1 MDLPYLIFLLILVL
15 ASVAVIVV
23 VRFQVSGT
31 RVIPLVPIL
40 SGIPKDLR
48 ESLEVF

>member
-1 MDLPYLIFLLILVL
+1 MDLPYLIFLLILVH

-23 VRFQVSGT
+23 VMFLVLT
-31 RVIPLVPIL
+31 RVIALVPIL

-48 ESLEVF
+48 ESMEVF

>member
-1 MDLPYLIFLLILVL
+1 MDLPYLTFLLILVL

-23 VRFQVSGT
+23 VRFLVLT

-48 ESLEVF
+48 ESMEVF